1 MAALRKPNEVDG
13 FSLVKAVRH
22 AKAEGHEPKPL
33 SAEPAPS
40 APPPPVEKAPARIG
54 RTALPSKNDIFCY
67 NCGYTFQITG
77 QVQTLY
83 CAKCR
88 TILEKK
94 DYVVEGESTADF
106 TTTGNIKVGPAAVL
120 KGGTLTARD
129 VILAGRMEGGRIK
142 AFRRIELEPG
152 SSWVQED
159 ITAAD
164 LRVAPGATVEWKGK
178 VLFRNVDVMGELHV
192 DLACSGLLSVFPGG
206 HFRGKLQGAHLM
218 VEEGGG
224 LNGEFRVEPG
234 AVEVPE
240 PKPNPVSPPK
250 PAAPPPSM
258 PAVTSGKEHRRV
270 VKPTEGRP
278 PHAR

>member
-1 MAALRKPNEVDG
+1 MAALRKSNEVDG

-22 AKAEGHEPKPL
+22 AKAEGHEPKPP
-33 SAEPAPS
+33 SAEPLPS
-40 APPPPVEKAPARIG
+40 ASPPPAEKAAARIG

-77 QVQTLY
+77 KVQTLY

-94 DYVVEGESTADF
+94 DFEVEGESTADLI
-106 TTTGNIKVGPAAVL
+106 TTGTIKVGPSAVL

-129 VILAGRMEGGRIK
+129 VVLAGRMEGGRIK

-152 SSWVQED
+152 ASWVQED
-159 ITAAD
+159 ISAAD
-164 LRVAPGATVEWKGK
+164 LRVATGLTVEWKGK
-178 VLFRNVDVMGELHV
+178 VLFRNVDVMGELKV

-234 AVEVPE
+234 MVEVE
-240 PKPNPVSPPK
+240 ERKPHV
-250 PAAPPPSM
+250 
-258 PAVTSGKEHRRV
+258 AVTPATKKSVPSR
-270 VKPTEGRP
+270 
-278 PHAR
+278 

>member
-1 MAALRKPNEVDG
+1 MAAQRNPNEVDG
-13 FSLVKAVRH
+13 FSLVRAVRH
-22 AKAEGHEPKPL
+22 AKQEGHEVK
-33 SAEPAPS
+33 PS
-40 APPPPVEKAPARIG
+40 APAAAPSVDAPPPVEKAPARIG
-54 RTALPSKNDIFCY
+54 RTALPSKNEIFCY
-67 NCGYTFQITG
+67 NCGYTFQVTG
-77 QVQTLY
+77 KVQTLY

-94 DYVVEGESTADF
+94 DFEVDGESTADL
-106 TTTGNIKVGPAAVL
+106 TTTGTIKVGPNAVL

-152 SSWVQED
+152 SQWIQED
-159 ITAAD
+159 ITASD
-164 LRVAPGATVEWKGK
+164 LRVAAGLTVDWKGK
-178 VLFRNVDVMGELHV
+178 VLFRNVDVFGELNV

-240 PKPNPVSPPK
+240 PKPKPVVPPK
-250 PAAPPPSM
+250 PASPPPAAAPS
-258 PAVTSGKEHRRV
+258 ASGKTHRPIE
-270 VKPTEGRP
+270 KKKEGP
-278 PHAR
+278 LSHG

>member
-22 AKAEGHEPKPL
+22 AKAEGHEPRPL

-106 TTTGNIKVGPAAVL
+106 TTTGNIKVGPTAVL

-250 PAAPPPSM
+250 PAAPPPSA
-258 PAVTSGKEHRRV
+258 PVVTSGKEHRRV
-270 VKPTEGRP
+270 VKPNEGRP

>member
-1 MAALRKPNEVDG
+1 LAALRKSNEVDG

-22 AKAEGHEPKPL
+22 AKAEGHEPKP
-33 SAEPAPS
+33 AATEPSGS
-40 APPPPVEKAPARIG
+40 APPPPVEKTPARIG

-94 DYVVEGESTADF
+94 DYEVEGESTADI
-106 TTTGNIKVGPAAVL
+106 TTTGNIRVGPQAVL
-120 KGGTLTARD
+120 KGGTLIARD
-129 VILAGRMEGGRIK
+129 VILAGRMEGGNIK
-142 AFRRIELEPG
+142 AFRRVELEPG
-152 SSWVQED
+152 SAWVQEQ
-159 ITAAD
+159 IVATD
-164 LRVAPGATVEWKGK
+164 LRVASGATVEWKGK
-178 VLFRNVDVMGELHV
+178 VLFRNVDVYGELNV

-234 AVEVPE
+234 AVAVEERKTHAHVTPAV
-240 PKPNPVSPPK
+240 KTPVSP
-250 PAAPPPSM
+250 
-258 PAVTSGKEHRRV
+258 
-270 VKPTEGRP
+270 RP
-278 PHAR
+278 RSAS

>member
-1 MAALRKPNEVDG
+1 MAAQRNPNEVDG
-13 FSLVKAVRH
+13 FSLVRAVRH
-22 AKAEGHEPKPL
+22 AKQEGHEVK
-33 SAEPAPS
+33 PS
-40 APPPPVEKAPARIG
+40 APAEPPSANAPPSAEKAPARIG
-54 RTALPSKNDIFCY
+54 RTALPSKNEIFCY
-67 NCGYTFQITG
+67 NCGYTFQVTG
-77 QVQTLY
+77 KVQTLY

-94 DYVVEGESTADF
+94 DFEVDGESTADI
-106 TTTGNIKVGPAAVL
+106 TTTGNIKVGPNAVL

-159 ITAAD
+159 ITASD
-164 LRVAPGATVEWKGK
+164 LRVAAGLNVDWKGK
-178 VLFRNVDVMGELHV
+178 VLFRNVDVHGELNV

-240 PKPNPVSPPK
+240 PKPKPVVPPK
-250 PAAPPPSM
+250 PASPPPAAAPP
-258 PAVTSGKEHRRV
+258 ASGKTHRHIE
-270 VKPTEGRP
+270 KKKQGPL
-278 PHAR
+278 PHG

>member
-1 MAALRKPNEVDG
+1 MAALRKSNEVDG

-22 AKAEGHEPKPL
+22 AKAEGHEPKPA
-33 SAEPAPS
+33 SPVAPAS
-40 APPPPVEKAPARIG
+40 VPPPPAEKASARIG
-54 RTALPSKNDIFCY
+54 RTALPSKNEIFCY

-94 DYVVEGESTADF
+94 DYEVNGESTADI
-106 TTTGNIKVGPAAVL
+106 TTTGNIRVGPQAVL
-120 KGGTLTARD
+120 KGGTLIARD
-129 VILAGRMEGGRIK
+129 VMLAGRMEGGNIK

-152 SSWVQED
+152 AAWVQEQ
-159 ITAAD
+159 IVATD
-164 LRVAPGATVEWKGK
+164 LRVAAGATVEWKGK
-178 VLFRNVDVMGELHV
+178 VLFRNVDVYGELKV

-206 HFRGKLQGAHLM
+206 HFRGKLQGAHLL

-240 PKPNPVSPPK
+240 AKPNPILPSK
-250 PAAPPPSM
+250 PAAPPPSA
-258 PAVTSGKEHRRV
+258 PAVTSGKENRRV
-270 VKPTEGRP
+270 VKPQEGRP
-278 PHAR
+278 PHVQ

>member
-1 MAALRKPNEVDG
+1 MAALRKSNEVDG

-22 AKAEGHEPKPL
+22 AKAEGHEPKP
-33 SAEPAPS
+33 AVATPPAS

-54 RTALPSKNDIFCY
+54 RTALPSKNEIFCY

-94 DYVVEGESTADF
+94 DFEVDGESTADI
-106 TTTGNIKVGPAAVL
+106 TTTGNIRVGPQAVL
-120 KGGTLTARD
+120 KGGSLIGRD
-129 VILAGRMEGGRIK
+129 VILAGRMEGGHIK
-142 AFRRIELEPG
+142 AFRRVELEPG
-152 SSWVQED
+152 SAWVQEQ
-159 ITAAD
+159 IVATD
-164 LRVAPGATVEWKGK
+164 LRVAAGATVEWKGK
-178 VLFRNVDVMGELHV
+178 VLFRNVDVYGELKV

-240 PKPNPVSPPK
+240 AKPPPGHPPK
-250 PAAPPPSM
+250 PAAPPTAA
-258 PAVTSGKEHRRV
+258 PAAGAGKEHRRV
-270 VKPTEGRP
+270 VKPQEGRP

>member
-1 MAALRKPNEVDG
+1 MAALRKNTDVDG

-22 AKAEGHEPKPL
+22 AKEEGYQPP
-33 SAEPAPS
+33 PS
-40 APPPPVEKAPARIG
+40 AKAAPASAPDATTEKPVARIG
-54 RTALPSKNDIFCY
+54 RTALPSKNEVFCY

-77 QVQTLY
+77 KVQTLY

-94 DYVVEGESTADF
+94 DFEVDGESTADLI
-106 TTTGNIKVGPAAVL
+106 TTGTIRVGPNAVL

-152 SSWVQED
+152 ATWVQED
-159 ITAAD
+159 ITASD
-164 LRVAPGATVEWKGK
+164 LRVAAGLVVDWKGK
-178 VLFRNVDVMGELHV
+178 VLFRNVDVYGELNV

-234 AVEVPE
+234 AVEVE
-240 PKPNPVSPPK
+240 ERKPHVAVT
-250 PAAPPPSM
+250 PAAKKSAPPRAR
-258 PAVTSGKEHRRV
+258 PAS
-270 VKPTEGRP
+270 
-278 PHAR
+278 